1 MKKILALV
9 VALVLCLGM
18 IPFAQAEAVKLGVLV
33 PAVTHGWVGGITY
46 NAEQYCKELEAAGKI
61 EYKLYTSSNAEEMTA
76 QIDEAMLWG
85 AQALVI
91 APQWTGMEVAA
102 QGAID
107 AGLTVVAFDMDIPA
121 EGIYKVTGDNESMGV
136 ASAKFIVDKIGT
148 EGTVVALPVPPSGS
162 VSELRMKG
170 FNETMAEIAPNVK
183 IVEYATAFTR
193 EDGLKDM
200 ADILTANAKID
211 AVYSLDDETSIG
223 ALQAISDAGR
233 TDIKAI
239 TGGGGCQEYFG
250 MIKENTDIAVC
261 SALYSPLMIKDCM
274 DVAIAVLGGET
285 VEAVKVIPSQIV
297 SAENVDQYL
306 DPANTVY
313 YLFTTQKGRGF
324 AMALSFLI
332 GFLIDFTLQQTCD
345 GLHGT
350 DVNA

>member
-1 MKKILALV
+1 
-9 VALVLCLGM
+9 M

-183 IVEYATAFTR
+183 IIEYATAFTR

-200 ADILTANAKID
+200 ADI
-211 AVYSLDDETSIG
+211 
-223 ALQAISDAGR
+223 
-233 TDIKAI
+233 
-239 TGGGGCQEYFG
+239 
-250 MIKENTDIAVC
+250 
-261 SALYSPLMIKDCM
+261 
-274 DVAIAVLGGET
+274 
-285 VEAVKVIPSQIV
+285 
-297 SAENVDQYL
+297 
-306 DPANTVY
+306 
-313 YLFTTQKGRGF
+313 
-324 AMALSFLI
+324 
-332 GFLIDFTLQQTCD
+332 
-345 GLHGT
+345 
-350 DVNA
+350 